1 MEFAN
6 YFKCEHRF
14 NGVFSGN
21 NLLRV
26 KDGAYVVNLDDKNSK
41 GNLLIEIQL
50 FTLILLELNI
60 FLKKY

>member
-6 YFKCEHRF
+6 YFKCEPRF

-50 FTLILLELNI
+50 YTLILLELNI
-60 FLKKY
+60 FRQKC